1 MERKPP
7 ETKKHRSITGLVPRE
22 CNPCMPADCS
32 PHYFVLFLIESGT
45 FILLCLLPR
54 AEKCRDRSLSP
65 FLLSPREHSRSRF
78 EAFSLATTALVRTF
92 SSVLI
97 VGVESRERAV
107 WFACRPAARCSA
119 VPSVFCGPR
128 GRNKIPL
135 RIPLEVLLTP
145 ETVGFQG
152 ISDKST
158 SLPRL
163 KGFA

>member
-1 MERKPP
+1 MQPLHAGGLFATLFRSVSHRIGHVYSTLLASPGRKMQ
-7 ETKKHRSITGLVPRE
+7 G
-22 CNPCMPADCS
+22 
-32 PHYFVLFLIESGT
+32 
-45 FILLCLLPR
+45 
-54 AEKCRDRSLSP
+54 SLSP